1 MMRPVYFLAVILF
14 TGIYAGAAGKYPVST
29 IPQHLLKN
37 AHVVKRAE
45 DVEFE
50 IVSGKTAK
58 YRYKYALTI
67 LDENG
72 DDYAGFSEYYD
83 KFRQI
88 ESVEGYL
95 YDKDGNL
102 LKKVK
107 AKDMQDVSG
116 VSNISL
122 MDDNR
127 IKQHS
132 FYYRS
137 YPYTIEYEVN
147 IAYNQTFSFPYWV
160 PQEYK
165 YLSVEQS
172 RFTVVAPADYTLRYK
187 MFNYTGE
194 PAQALEKNRK
204 KYTWQAS
211 QLLPVKDEYAAP
223 RWHERVPMVRIAP
236 SQFAID
242 DYKGNMDSWQEFGK
256 FIYALNQGRD
266 QLPEAVKQKVS
277 QLTAT
282 VVSEK
287 EKVEIL
293 YQFLQQNTRY
303 ISIQLGIGGW
313 QPFEAA
319 YVSQKGYGDC
329 KALSNYM
336 HSLLKAAGIR
346 SVYTLIKAGDF
357 DHFLMEDFP
366 SNQFNHAILCVPL
379 QKDTMWLECTDQY
392 KAAGYMGE
400 FTGNRKA
407 LLIDE
412 NGGTLVSTPRYGLK
426 ENTQLRKITAKL
438 GADGTLTMNIATV
451 YKGVQQDDLSGRIDN
466 LSKELVKKH
475 LDQEMELATYQVND
489 FKYRKKKAAI
499 PEISEEL
506 DITVSNYATIS
517 GKRLFITPNILSR
530 GGARLTEE
538 ERTVDYVFDYEFHNE
553 DEEEIEIPEGYEIEA
568 APKDVSIT
576 AKYGSYTMSAKVA
589 GNKILFKRIREQFSG
604 RFPAKEQK
612 EIIRFFED
620 IYKADRSRF
629 VLVKKG

>member
-1 MMRPVYFLAVILF
+1 MRIYILTGVLLISLF
-14 TGIYAGAAGKYPVST
+14 TSAGNHYPVSA
-29 IPQHLLKN
+29 IPQVLLKN
-37 AHVVKRAE
+37 SHVVKRIE
-45 DVEFE
+45 DAEFE

-67 LDENG
+67 LDEKG

-137 YPYTIEYEVN
+137 YPYTIEYEVS
-147 IAYNQTFSFPYWV
+147 ISYSQTFSFPYWL

-172 RFTVVAPADYTLRYK
+172 RFTVITPADYVLRYK
-187 MFNYTGE
+187 TFNYKGE
-194 PAQALEKNRK
+194 PVQATEKGKK
-204 KYTWQAS
+204 KYIWQAS
-211 QLLPVKDEYAAP
+211 QLLPIKDEYAAP
-223 RWHERVPMVRIAP
+223 RWHERAPLVRIAP
-236 SQFAID
+236 SQFEID
-242 DYKGNMDSWQEFGK
+242 DYKGDMNSWKEFGK
-256 FIYALNQGRD
+256 FIYSLNQGRD
-266 QLPEAVKQKVS
+266 ELPEATRQKITL
-277 QLTAT
+277 LTAT
-282 VVSEK
+282 ASSEK

-313 QPFEAA
+313 QPFEAT

-346 SVYTLIKAGDF
+346 SLYALIKAGDF

-392 KAAGYMGE
+392 KSAGYMGE

-412 NGGTLVSTPRYGLK
+412 NGGTLVATPRYGLK
-426 ENTQLRKITAKL
+426 ENTQRRKINAKL
-438 GADGTLTMNIATV
+438 STDG
-451 YKGVQQDDLSGRIDN
+451 
-466 LSKELVKKH
+466 
-475 LDQEMELATYQVND
+475 
-489 FKYRKKKAAI
+489 
-499 PEISEEL
+499 
-506 DITVSNYATIS
+506 
-517 GKRLFITPNILSR
+517 
-530 GGARLTEE
+530 
-538 ERTVDYVFDYEFHNE
+538 
-553 DEEEIEIPEGYEIEA
+553 
-568 APKDVSIT
+568 
-576 AKYGSYTMSAKVA
+576 
-589 GNKILFKRIREQFSG
+589 
-604 RFPAKEQK
+604 
-612 EIIRFFED
+612 
-620 IYKADRSRF
+620 
-629 VLVKKG
+629 